1 MQSTGGKEQH
11 SAAVQLGK
19 GVRDTIQV
27 VQGPLP
33 VLNILYIYI
42 LLLYILYIIYIY
54 ICYVCVCVCV
64 QLQVQDVKFPDS
76 TVSRH
81 DSA

>member
-42 LLLYILYIIYIY
+42 LILLLYILYIIYI
-54 ICYVCVCVCV
+54 CYVCVRLCAVAGAGC
-64 QLQVQDVKFPDS
+64 QVPRLNSFK
-76 TVSRH
+76 
-81 DSA
+81 A